1 MIYVKLYEWMLNAH
15 GGDTQLVGPTSS
27 VQLERKSSGEAEE
40 SERGDASFT
49 TRTQRPLTD
58 FDMLHLNAS

>member
-1 MIYVKLYEWMLNAH
+1 MSA
-15 GGDTQLVGPTSS
+15 
-27 VQLERKSSGEAEE
+27 ERAWWRHATCQPYFERAAGEEE
-40 SERGDASFT
+40 RWRGDASFT